1 MDRST
6 SELNNKV
13 CDLHQQEQLLIIP
26 IRDCPL
32 LTGRRA
38 GATVGMSCLV
48 FPQNPYLKG
57 KDFCPPSP
65 VPMSP
70 QLHIFDTVYTI
81 KYTMYLRTVG
91 LMIPN
96 IGPVFLNKY

>member
-48 FPQNPYLKG
+48 FPENPYL
-57 KDFCPPSP
+57 
-65 VPMSP
+65 
-70 QLHIFDTVYTI
+70 
-81 KYTMYLRTVG
+81 
-91 LMIPN
+91 
-96 IGPVFLNKY
+96 

>member
-13 CDLHQQEQLLIIP
+13 CDLHQQEQPLIIP

-32 LTGRRA
+32 LAGMRA

-48 FPQNPYLKG
+48 F
-57 KDFCPPSP
+57 FSE
-65 VPMSP
+65 
-70 QLHIFDTVYTI
+70 
-81 KYTMYLRTVG
+81 
-91 LMIPN
+91 
-96 IGPVFLNKY
+96 PVFVR

>member
-1 MDRST
+1 MDRGT

-26 IRDCPL
+26 IRDCHYL
-32 LTGRRA
+32 QG
-38 GATVGMSCLV
+38 GGLV
-48 FPQNPYLKG
+48 QQSVCHVWFFLRTRICKV
-57 KDFCPPSP
+57 KIFAPPP

-70 QLHIFDTVYTI
+70 QLHIFDTVYII

>member
-1 MDRST
+1 MQQSVCHVWFFLRT
-6 SELNNKV
+6 CICKV
-13 CDLHQQEQLLIIP
+13 KIF
-26 IRDCPL
+26 
-32 LTGRRA
+32 A
-38 GATVGMSCLV
+38 
-48 FPQNPYLKG
+48 
-57 KDFCPPSP
+57 P

-70 QLHIFDTVYTI
+70 QLHIFDTVYMI

>member
-1 MDRST
+1 MQQSVCHVCFFLGTRIC
-6 SELNNKV
+6 KV
-13 CDLHQQEQLLIIP
+13 KIFAP
-26 IRDCPL
+26 
-32 LTGRRA
+32 
-38 GATVGMSCLV
+38 
-48 FPQNPYLKG
+48 
-57 KDFCPPSP
+57 P

-70 QLHIFDTVYTI
+70 QLHIFDTVYMV